1 MDLFLIS
8 YFFTLEWTEPDP
20 TVTVSFESK
29 RRREKK
35 INFLPTFPIAQ
46 GLLINHHL
54 RSNLN
59 PDPRKIH
66 RKKESMSETVIKEMQ
81 GGLEEEVLQQI
92 RSRATALL
100 LKEDWVQYTNLYTHL
115 ISLCNGDDSSIG
127 NRKTLVS
134 ALSNRADGWSR
145 LRNPSAALKDCDL
158 ALSIDPVH
166 VKTLIS
172 KGKILLELGQYAQA
186 LECFRKVKSL
196 SNAGTNE
203 TVQGLLEKCQNL
215 EVISRTGLVD
225 LSGWVRSGFAGK
237 VPELAEF
244 LGPLE
249 VRKSGHVGRG
259 LFLTKNVD
267 AGSILIIT
275 KAVATGRG
283 ILSNKSD
290 ETGQMVMWKNFV
302 DKILS
307 SVERCKKNLHLIS
320 KLTNGE
326 SDVELEVPDMGLF
339 RPDLGLF
346 TSDKETNEVDVSHV
360 LKVLDINTLTEE
372 SVSAKVLGLNSGC
385 RAVGLWILPSFV
397 NHSCNPNAR
406 RVHVGDWLILHASRD
421 IKAGEEVTFAYFD
434 VLRPLTDRKESVKSW
449 GFECKCDRCRFEEK
463 VFGIFKE
470 LREIED
476 DFVKGSDVGSLV
488 VKLEETMRRCPV
500 KDKEKGYIRASFW
513 DAYNSV
519 FGSERLVRKLGRKIP
534 ELVQV
539 AKSIFETVAADERIL
554 KLVMSRLK
562 NGGKG
567 DLNEMERVMRLA
579 RGTYG
584 KVMKK
589 QAVKALI
596 EAELTVSN

>member
-1 MDLFLIS
+1 MS
-8 YFFTLEWTEPDP
+8 K
-20 TVTVSFESK
+20 TV
-29 RRREKK
+29 
-35 INFLPTFPIAQ
+35 
-46 GLLINHHL
+46 
-54 RSNLN
+54 
-59 PDPRKIH
+59 
-66 RKKESMSETVIKEMQ
+66 KEMQ

-115 ISLCNGDDSSIG
+115 ISLCDRDDSSS
-127 NRKTLVS
+127 NRKTLLS

-145 LRNPSAALKDCDL
+145 LHNPSAALNDCDL

-172 KGKILLELGQYAQA
+172 KGKILLELGQYNLS

-196 SNAGTNE
+196 SNGGTNE
-203 TVQGLLEKCQNL
+203 MVQGLLEKCQNL

-225 LSGWVRSGFAGK
+225 LSGWVLSGFSGK

-249 VRKSGHVGRG
+249 VRKSDHAGRG

-307 SVERCKKNLHLIS
+307 IVERCKNTLDLIL
-320 KLTNGE
+320 KLSNGE
-326 SDVELEVPDMGLF
+326 SDAELEIPGMGLF
-339 RPDLGLF
+339 KTDLGAF
-346 TSDKETNEVDVSHV
+346 TSDKVTNEVDVGHV
-360 LKVLDINTLTEE
+360 LKVLDVNTLTDK

-397 NHSCNPNAR
+397 NHSCDPNTR
-406 RVHVGDWLILHASRD
+406 RIHVGDWLILHASRD
-421 IKAGEEVTFAYFD
+421 IKAGEEITFAYFD
-434 VLRPLTDRKESVKSW
+434 VLKPLTDRQESAKTW
-449 GFECKCDRCRFEEK
+449 GFECQCNRCQIEEK
-463 VFGIFKE
+463 ILGLFKE
-470 LREIED
+470 FIEIED
-476 DFVKGSDVGSLV
+476 GFVKGSDAGGLI
-488 VKLEETMRRCPV
+488 VKLEEAMRRSPV
-500 KDKEKGYIRASFW
+500 KEREKGYIRAFFW
-513 DAYNSV
+513 DAYNV
-519 FGSERLVRKLGRKIP
+519 FFGSERLVRKWGRKIP
-534 ELVQV
+534 ELIQV
-539 AKSIFETVAADERIL
+539 AQSIFETVGADERIL

-584 KVMKK
+584 KIMKK

-596 EAELTVSN
+596 EAKLAV